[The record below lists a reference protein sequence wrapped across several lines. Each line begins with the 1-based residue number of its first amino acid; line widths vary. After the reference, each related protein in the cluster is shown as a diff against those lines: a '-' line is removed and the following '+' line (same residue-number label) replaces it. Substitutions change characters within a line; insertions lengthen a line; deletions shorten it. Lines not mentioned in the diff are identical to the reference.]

1 MVKIRIIIILIL
13 FSIVGK
19 GQDPT
24 FISGFID
31 YLPSYKGDLVEFIQ
45 DNIIYPDSAK
55 ICKIE
60 GRVFVEFD
68 IDTLGNTQNHRIK
81 YGIRDDFNNEAIRVA
96 TLLKF
101 NPITKKG
108 RKVAFQ
114 NHIICVNF
122 KLPKEGRKKN
132 R

>member
-1 MVKIRIIIILIL
+1 MVKIQILL
-13 FSIVGK
+13 VLLLTYAIVGTSQNYIE
-19 GQDPT
+19 GVP
-24 FISGFID
+24 
-31 YLPSYKGDLVEFIQ
+31 PYKGDIEFIR
-45 DNIIYPDSAK
+45 NNTIYPDSAK

-68 IDTLGNTQNHRIK
+68 IDTLGNTQNHRVK

-96 TLLKF
+96 SLMKF
-101 NPITKKG
+101 DPITKNGIPIEYKDYM
-108 RKVAFQ
+108 
-114 NHIICVNF
+114 ICVNF